1 MSDWN
6 DAAFVYLIKC
16 GKLYKIG
23 KAVDVDKRLKELSTG
38 SAYPLTV
45 KHKVTSLA
53 AGKLE
58 SWLHRKFKPWRV
70 RGEWFELPIEST
82 RWFVSKSG
90 ARLDRCMARDEICE
104 QCRASEFALC
114 GCRTYSQRIVWAP
127 QERIQQWSR
136 KGELLERCFH
146 CGRWFQSRATE
157 IYCLECR
164 ALGEMLDVM
173 GCLPTECYRVPGNKQ
188 SVNPALWRKPKYV
201 LRDDE
206 LPF

>member
-1 MSDWN
+1 MSEWN
-6 DAAFVYLIKC
+6 DAAFIYLIKC

-58 SWLHRKFKPWRV
+58 SWLHQKFKPWRV

-90 ARLDRCMARDEICE
+90 AHLDRLMAHDEICE
-104 QCRASEFALC
+104 QCHANQFALC
-114 GCRTYSQRIVWAP
+114 QCHTYPKRKEWTP
-127 QERIQQWSR
+127 QEKMQQWARDGS
-136 KGELLERCFH
+136 LLERCNH
-146 CGRWFQSRATE
+146 CGRWFQSRAVE

-164 ALGEMLDVM
+164 TLGETLDIM
-173 GCLPTECYRVPGNKQ
+173 GGVPETLYRTPGNKQ
-188 SVNPALWRKPKYV
+188 SVNPVLWRKPN
-201 LRDDE
+201 LER
-206 LPF
+206 